1 MWAGQPKAGT
11 VNVPVSRIGA
21 GMDEMVA
28 AMRACWGPDPVE
40 YEGRFHRI
48 AASELTRAGPGA
60 RADPSRATTPA
71 PEATRGSRW
80 PECGKLLGMD
90 LPSNPPVSPAVR
102 ITVLLRLASE
112 GFQDAFGRS
121 PEWLEVPPVDLAELR
136 EVVGVERIG
145 QLREATGLREG
156 EGYAAGGPPGVV
168 RLAAA
173 AHEGVLGL
181 LGVAAMPPDVIIEQT
196 PDGPRYHVPEDWFL
210 TTPAADPGRN

>member
-1 MWAGQPKAGT
+1 
-11 VNVPVSRIGA
+11 
-21 GMDEMVA
+21 
-28 AMRACWGPDPVE
+28 
-40 YEGRFHRI
+40 
-48 AASELTRAGPGA
+48 
-60 RADPSRATTPA
+60 
-71 PEATRGSRW
+71 
-80 PECGKLLGMD
+80 MD

-210 TTPAADPGRN
+210 TNPAADPGQN

>member
-1 MWAGQPKAGT
+1 MWT
-11 VNVPVSRIGA
+11 
-21 GMDEMVA
+21 
-28 AMRACWGPDPVE
+28 
-40 YEGRFHRI
+40 
-48 AASELTRAGPGA
+48 
-60 RADPSRATTPA
+60 SRAQA
-71 PEATRGSRW
+71 DRRAQVLSGHGLRARRVRLRRGL
-80 PECGKLLGMD
+80 PGCGKLLGMD

-112 GFQDAFGRS
+112 GFQDAFGAR
-121 PEWLEVPPVDLAELR
+121 PEWLEAPPVDLAELR

-181 LGVAAMPPDVIIEQT
+181 LGVAALPPDVLIEQT
-196 PDGPRYHVPEDWFL
+196 DEGPRYHVPDDWFL
-210 TTPAADPGRN
+210 TTPAGEPRNN